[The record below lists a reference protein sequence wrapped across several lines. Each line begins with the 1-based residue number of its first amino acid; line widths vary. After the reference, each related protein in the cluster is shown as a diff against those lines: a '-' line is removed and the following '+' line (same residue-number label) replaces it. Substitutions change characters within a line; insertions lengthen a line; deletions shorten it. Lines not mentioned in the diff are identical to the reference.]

1 MPQINEPNNN
11 YATGAMIGAGAGI
24 AGTYLQ
30 LEAQK
35 AEADS
40 YKFSAQRSKIAGQ
53 AALTQSKLNNMLLQ
67 ERFNETQAMQ
77 NVAFAVQG
85 RSGATI
91 ANIISRDQENLNWD
105 KKFMELS
112 GIISK
117 AGHDID
123 AAGQEIAAAQAIKSG
138 YQQAAVGLL
147 STAATVA
154 TVK

>member
-1 MPQINEPNNN
+1 MPQINEPVNK
-11 YATGAMIGAGAGI
+11 YAIGATIGAATDI

-30 LEAQK
+30 LQAKK

-40 YKFSAQRSKIAGQ
+40 YKFSAQRSRMAGQ
-53 AALTQSKLNNMLLQ
+53 AALTQSKLNNVLLQ

-123 AAGQEIAAAQAIKSG
+123 AAGQEIAASQAIKSG

-147 STAATVA
+147 STVAKAATVL
-154 TVK
+154 